1 MQIDKLKITK
11 SSGFNLISTS
21 DPVNIGNLEFNSMD
35 ASIATVNSDGVIKPN
50 QNKRYGS
57 TKIIVKD
64 TESGWQ
70 TMIIVKIKPAG
81 TVASPKIFIGSNH
94 MIALKVD
101 GTVWTWGLNS
111 SGQLGNGI
119 ENSHQCQVLFCYIH
133 NHSAT

>member
-1 MQIDKLKITK
+1 MNIDTSSITK
-11 SSGFNLISTS
+11 SSGFNLVSIS
-21 DPVNIGNLEFNSMD
+21 DPVNAGSLEFKSMD
-35 ASIATVNSDGVIKPN
+35 ESIATVNGGVITPN

-94 MIALKVD
+94 MIALKV
-101 GTVWTWGLNS
+101 
-111 SGQLGNGI
+111 
-119 ENSHQCQVLFCYIH
+119 
-133 NHSAT
+133 